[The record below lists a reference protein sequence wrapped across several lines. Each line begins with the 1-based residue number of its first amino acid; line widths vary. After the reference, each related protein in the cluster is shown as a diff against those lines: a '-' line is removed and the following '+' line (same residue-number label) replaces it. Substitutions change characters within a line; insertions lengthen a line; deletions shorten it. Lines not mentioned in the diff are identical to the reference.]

1 MKKLISAIAIAV
13 TVLVVI
19 FLAINIKQQQKYNLQ
34 ERYIPLEVRYE
45 VLSRVERFWDI
56 QAPEDYQGFAMVR
69 FDGTKTWMP
78 TGNPINSVVEVAE
91 AGQIPAELDK
101 LIPAEMPE
109 LLKIRWTV
117 SPVFSNTGN
126 CTTYIGYIQEGFRLG
141 TEENAPECFQGAEK
155 IEVVYYLDYENCTF
169 EQFSGKHLLCR
180 LDNIEMTI
188 TDDEIGF
195 VVEDPV
201 RSEDFRLIREVLE
214 FEGLSSD
221 LPLVIQPGVFYR
233 LTIP

>member
-1 MKKLISAIAIAV
+1 MKKPISAIAIAV
-13 TVLVVI
+13 VI
-19 FLAINIKQQQKYNLQ
+19 FIAFLAINIKQQYILQ
-34 ERYIPLEVRYE
+34 ERFIPLEVRYE
-45 VLSRVERFWDI
+45 VLTRVGRFWDI
-56 QAPEDYQGFAMVR
+56 QQPPEDYQGFAMVR
-69 FDGTKTWMP
+69 FDGLKTWMP
-78 TGNPINSVVEVAE
+78 TGNPVNKVIEDAE
-91 AGQIPAELDK
+91 AGQIPAELGK

-126 CTTYIGYIQEGFRLG
+126 CPTFIGYIDEGFRLG